1 MSNARGN
8 LRSDDAVPVE
18 PVRAWLLEA
27 IARGRT
33 RIDLARETGITY
45 RHIYR
50 IINGPSPSE
59 MRNGKPSAQARF
71 VSVDLADRVAL
82 ATGHYLYEIDD
93 AA

>member
-8 LRSDDAVPVE
+8 LRSDNAVPVE

-33 RIDLARETGITY
+33 RIDLARETGVTC

-59 MRNGKPSAQARF
+59 MRNGSAQVRF